1 MRWGH
6 DDKASEMVWSSCHVS
21 QGEAP
26 VARTPSVLA
35 KSMQLMMAK
44 AGQELGLL
52 TVLGV
57 SKFSPLLSLCDWNF
71 SNFYLHP
78 RLAEILVLTGSLY
91 LL

>member
-1 MRWGH
+1 M
-6 DDKASEMVWSSCHVS
+6 S

-26 VARTPSVLA
+26 VARTLRVLA

-52 TVLGV
+52 MVLGV
-57 SKFSPLLSLCDWNF
+57 SRFSPLLSLCDWNF
-71 SNFYLHP
+71 SNFDLHP
-78 RLAEILVLTGSLY
+78 RLAEILVLTGSFY